1 MKLAKYGPDSNAARN
16 IKFLGCA
23 MESIR
28 SSLAELV
35 HGGPVVLDSQ
45 DSDLDSEDSDLA
57 QFDWNPPIPFEKI

>member
-1 MKLAKYGPDSNAARN
+1 
-16 IKFLGCA
+16 

-35 HGGPVVLDSQ
+35 HGDPVVLDSQ

-57 QFDWNPPIPFEKI
+57 QFDWNPPIPYEKFEMTCSNQLCDGLREAHYEKEK